1 MSRVGFSDNDSD
13 AALGRMLP
21 LAEPT
26 GDADE
31 EEREEKELPNQ
42 RYIYENEAQ
51 SKRRRYRCRET
62 YEVAGRG
69 TGKTTDIAEHVK
81 ETSLRIPRS
90 SISGL
95 QHQAALHQDMACRG
109 EGTGDDGS
117 RRRS

>member
-42 RYIYENEAQ
+42 R
-51 SKRRRYRCRET
+51 
-62 YEVAGRG
+62 
-69 TGKTTDIAEHVK
+69 
-81 ETSLRIPRS
+81 
-90 SISGL
+90 
-95 QHQAALHQDMACRG
+95 
-109 EGTGDDGS
+109 
-117 RRRS
+117 